1 MERHRLKNVIILIL
15 VFLNLFLLAS
25 LLTQR
30 IADQSAQRAAAEELS
45 ALFAADGM
53 QLDPG
58 VISRDIPP
66 NSQNVVRD
74 ATMESQ
80 VAALILG
87 VTVSPVDQGGGI
99 TTYSESGNSVQF
111 RSGGNFDTNLVNPI
125 SDGSHF
131 CSSFCKSFS
140 YGPPQFNLD
149 ESGSGTAIAT
159 QQREH
164 LTIYNSV
171 VTFTLENGSI
181 TAISGTIVSENYTPV
196 LESQDMLSAV
206 AALTAFQQS
215 RQETG
220 SVVSAISKMELC
232 WELQN
237 ASSNI
242 TLAPVWCISTNTTNF
257 YVNCVTGAV
266 RRS

>member
-25 LLTQR
+25 LLSQR
-30 IADQSAQRAAAEELS
+30 IAEQNARQTAVEELS

-53 QLDPG
+53 KLDPD

-66 NSQNVVRD
+66 HSRIIVRD
-74 ATMESQ
+74 TALESRI
-80 VAALILG
+80 AAQILG
-87 VTVSPVDQGGGI
+87 NTVTPVDQGGGI
-99 TTYSESGNSVQF
+99 TTYANSVSSVQF
-111 RSGGNFDTNLVNPI
+111 RSGGNFDTNLSSPI
-125 SDGSHF
+125 PDGDRF
-131 CSSFCKSFS
+131 CTAFCKAFS
-140 YGPPQFNLD
+140 YSVPQFELD
-149 ESGSGTAIAT
+149 DFGSGTATAK

-164 LTIYNSV
+164 LIIYNST
-171 VTFTLENGSI
+171 VTFTLENGAVS
-181 TAISGTIVSENYTPV
+181 AISGTYVSENYTST
-196 LESQDMLSAV
+196 LETQDLLSAI
-206 AALTAFQQS
+206 AALSAFQQS

-220 SVVSAISKMELC
+220 SVVSSISNMELC

-237 ASSNI
+237 SSSNI
-242 TLAPVWCISTNTTNF
+242 SLAPVWCISTNTTDF